1 MPSSGRSW
9 NMWVKK
15 CGGTVRTPHGQER
28 CTSPFIP
35 SQHSPLTF
43 GFCLNPRCDSFWR
56 TKGVRLNLPL
66 PVQLTPFQA
75 MMLEEHEHE
84 GHVTLPPSP
93 GHRLRDQA
101 RDHAEWKRVWALQQQ
116 LEEAEPPGPGTSSE
130 SVPCSESSS
139 ESVPCSESSTLE
151 IEQLPTIEEL
161 QRRLVLIQAQAQSSS
176 SLTQERQATPR
187 PSDVQNRG
195 NKRSNKFCSK
205 RARI

>member
-9 NMWVKK
+9 NRWVKK

-56 TKGVRLNLPL
+56 TKGERLHLPL

-93 GHRLRDQA
+93 GHRPGEIKATVVEQPEEMDALEWIPSLAALRD
-101 RDHAEWKRVWALQQQ
+101 K
-116 LEEAEPPGPGTSSE
+116 LED
-130 SVPCSESSS
+130 
-139 ESVPCSESSTLE
+139 LE
-151 IEQLPTIEEL
+151 TIERQPWVCKQPRFLQEVEL
-161 QRRLVLIQAQAQSSS
+161 AAARLKKGSQDVVV
-176 SLTQERQATPR
+176 
-187 PSDVQNRG
+187 PSPL
-195 NKRSNKFCSK
+195 
-205 RARI
+205 